1 MSLLRIEDY
10 VAQVGQGSM
19 ADQNN
24 FHLGRND
31 GIVIL
36 FRKIWERE
44 FLRALSEARPTKQWK
59 TRCRGRTLKRR
70 KERRFT

>member
-1 MSLLRIEDY
+1 
-10 VAQVGQGSM
+10 M

-31 GIVIL
+31 VVVIL

-44 FLRALSEARPTKQWK
+44 LRALSEARPTKQWK
-59 TRCRGRTLKRR
+59 TLSRTDF
-70 KERRFT
+70 ETT